1 MSSSLKRIVIEK
13 ETHARSDRWYKIKKK
28 CHPSLSRN
36 TSRHN
41 YVVLGYLWERVSR
54 HSHRRII
61 CSYFK
66 QMLCHDYMAF
76 SCACQ
81 SLLIFNRFFRPIFVL
96 GSLKGKIN
104 LIQTIVTSIL
114 TRRLEK
120 AFLVSSW
127 SEMVTDCKV
136 KDVHIHAFS
145 FWQLY
150 WWSTAHVE
158 SGLRWQTSML
168 I

>member
-28 CHPSLSRN
+28 CHPSLSKN

-81 SLLIFNRFFRPIFVL
+81 SLLIFNCFFRPIFVL
-96 GSLKGKIN
+96 GSLKVKIN

-120 AFLVSSW
+120 AFLVFMKRNSNRLQSKGRSHPRCFFLTTVLVVHCPRRKLLW
-127 SEMVTDCKV
+127 S
-136 KDVHIHAFS
+136 
-145 FWQLY
+145 
-150 WWSTAHVE
+150 
-158 SGLRWQTSML
+158 
-168 I
+168 

>member
-1 MSSSLKRIVIEK
+1 MLGLIADIKL
-13 ETHARSDRWYKIKKK
+13 KKK

-120 AFLVSSW
+120 AFLVFMKRSGNRLQIKGRSHPRCFFLTFVLVVHCPRRKLLW
-127 SEMVTDCKV
+127 S
-136 KDVHIHAFS
+136 
-145 FWQLY
+145 
-150 WWSTAHVE
+150 
-158 SGLRWQTSML
+158 
-168 I
+168 

>member
-1 MSSSLKRIVIEK
+1 MLFWVIYGR
-13 ETHARSDRWYKIKKK
+13 A
-28 CHPSLSRN
+28 
-36 TSRHN
+36 
-41 YVVLGYLWERVSR
+41 VSR

-120 AFLVSSW
+120 AFLVFMKRNSNRLQSKGR
-127 SEMVTDCKV
+127 SHPRCFFLTTELPTSKVIVVLDGRHPCSFNLKLILQCFYRCKHCYYHGV
-136 KDVHIHAFS
+136 V
-145 FWQLY
+145 LNY
-150 WWSTAHVE
+150 
-158 SGLRWQTSML
+158 
-168 I
+168 

>member
-1 MSSSLKRIVIEK
+1 MGSSLKRIVIEK
-13 ETHARSDRWYKIKKK
+13 ETHARSDRWYKIKK

-41 YVVLGYLWERVSR
+41 YVVLGYLWERISR

-66 QMLCHDYMAF
+66 QILCHDYMAF

-81 SLLIFNRFFRPIFVL
+81 SLLIFICFFRPIFVL
-96 GSLKGKIN
+96 GSLRGKIN

-120 AFLVSSW
+120 TFLVFMKRNGNRLQSKGHSHPRCFFLT
-127 SEMVTDCKV
+127 VV
-136 KDVHIHAFS
+136 LVVHCPRRK
-145 FWQLY
+145 L
-150 WWSTAHVE
+150 
-158 SGLRWQTSML
+158 LRS
-168 I
+168 

>member
-1 MSSSLKRIVIEK
+1 MSSKKKLMLGLI
-13 ETHARSDRWYKIKKK
+13 ADIKWNKK

-66 QMLCHDYMAF
+66 QILCHDYMAF

-81 SLLIFNRFFRPIFVL
+81 SLMIFVRFFRPIFVL

-120 AFLVSSW
+120 TFLVFMKRNSNRLQSKGRSHPRGFFLTVVLVVHCPRRKLLW
-127 SEMVTDCKV
+127 S
-136 KDVHIHAFS
+136 
-145 FWQLY
+145 
-150 WWSTAHVE
+150 
-158 SGLRWQTSML
+158 
-168 I
+168 